1 MIEKLLNN
9 YMEVFKNPLV
19 LIIMFCF
26 LSYSTYTDLKN
37 KKIYTV
43 SNGLFLLCRII
54 LIFIPVYNLKF
65 NLNSLLGGIGVWLL
79 MIIPAVIVMAKMGGD
94 IKLGIVLGLYL
105 GLDLSLIFLIL
116 TVIISLIHLGIKI
129 YIKKDMTTKTYVP
142 YAPYFLISFIVMM
155 LFSFLI

>member
-79 MIIPAVIVMAKMGGD
+79 MIIPAIIVMAKMGGD

-116 TVIISLIHLGIKI
+116 TVIISIIHLGIKI

>member
-9 YMEVFKNPLV
+9 YIEVFKNPLV

-26 LSYSTYTDLKN
+26 LSYSTYTYLKN

-79 MIIPAVIVMAKMGGD
+79 MIIPAIIVMAKMGGD

-129 YIKKDMTTKTYVP
+129 YIKKDITTKTYVP

>member
-9 YMEVFKNPLV
+9 YIEVFKNPLV
-19 LIIMFCF
+19 LIIMLCF

-79 MIIPAVIVMAKMGGD
+79 MIIPAIIVMAKMGGD

-116 TVIISLIHLGIKI
+116 TVIISIIHLGIKI

>member
-9 YMEVFKNPLV
+9 YIEVFKNPLV

-79 MIIPAVIVMAKMGGD
+79 MIIPAIIVMAKMGGD

-116 TVIISLIHLGIKI
+116 TVIISIIHLGIKI